1 MPNELDEFDQSA
13 VLTEGHDVHV
23 INKQITVTVDWRS
36 TVFQI
41 MLWVLGI
48 LPGII
53 FWIMKIRAKAYLQRL
68 QQKLQHDASTI
79 DNYQQNRVIILQ
91 NTAKLLDKS
100 IDLDKSVFADIARL
114 RSGTITDAERNEL
127 QASMDTVQ
135 RQINVAVEAYPD
147 LKAHHELQEAMRQN
161 NYLQQEITA
170 AREVYNDTVMQ
181 WNADIF
187 SWPTKMIV
195 AAKAKYST
203 RIPFVASQEMK
214 AKSEGVFF

>member
-1 MPNELDEFDQSA
+1 MPNELDEFDQST
-13 VLTEGHDVHV
+13 VLKEGHDVHV
-23 INKQITVTVDWRS
+23 INKSITVTVDWRS

-48 LPGII
+48 LPGVI
-53 FWIMKIRAKAYLQRL
+53 FWIMKIRAKAYLQRV

-79 DNYQQNRVIILQ
+79 DNYQQNRVLILQ

-100 IDLDKSVFADIARL
+100 IQLDKDVFADIARL
-114 RSGTITDAERNEL
+114 RSGNISDTDRNEI
-127 QASMDTVQ
+127 QANLDTVQ

-147 LKAHHELQEAMRQN
+147 LKAHNELQEAMRQN

-195 AAKAKYST
+195 AAKQKYST

-214 AKSEGVFF
+214 EKSESVFF